1 MNDALAASAYDA
13 IQQQKINF
21 AKSMG
26 FELDDTAQ
34 DVADEIADTA
44 TDGTDIE
51 PENVD
56 VDGRKP
62 EDPPTDEVEQ
72 PTAELETEEQP
83 EEQTDETDKAEE
95 INKVDFLCEENE
107 GKKNYF
113 IEGVFLQSEIKNRNN
128 RMYPQKTL
136 AREVAKYD
144 ENYIQK
150 GRALG
155 ELGHPDGPSIN
166 LDRVSH
172 KILSLREDGNNFIG
186 KAKLLDTPMGKV
198 AKSLLDEG
206 VKLGVSSRGMGSIRK
221 EENCNVV
228 MDDFML
234 ATAADIVADPSA
246 PDAFVDGIMEGKEWV
261 WDNGILKES
270 AVAEIKQEIDQATLI
285 NLQERKV
292 SAFETFLK
300 SL

>member
-1 MNDALAASAYDA
+1 MRL
-13 IQQQKINF
+13 I
-21 AKSMG
+21 
-26 FELDDTAQ
+26 
-34 DVADEIADTA
+34 
-44 TDGTDIE
+44 
-51 PENVD
+51 
-56 VDGRKP
+56 
-62 EDPPTDEVEQ
+62 
-72 PTAELETEEQP
+72 
-83 EEQTDETDKAEE
+83 AEE
-95 INKVDFLCEENE
+95 ITTVDFICEDKE

-113 IEGVFLQSEIKNRNN
+113 IEGVFLQAELKNRNN
-128 RMYPQKTL
+128 RMYPFMTL
-136 AREVAKYD
+136 QNEVAKYD

-172 KILSLREDGNNFIG
+172 KILSLKEDGNNFIG
-186 KAKLLDTPMGKV
+186 RAKLLDTPMGGI
-198 AKSLLDEG
+198 AKNLLDEG

-246 PDAFVDGIMEGKEWV
+246 PDAFVNGIMEGKEWV
-261 WDNGILKES
+261 WDNGVLKE
-270 AVAEIKQEIDQATLI
+270 AKVAQIKKEIDQATLL